1 METRKLY
8 SYEYFMY
15 IKCSAFVDYACFI
28 DNWLDYFVNG
38 SNLRE
43 ETTNKVYFTLIIVHK
58 ILYITIVYHRF
69 C

>member
-15 IKCSAFVDYACFI
+15 IKCSIFVDYACFI
-28 DNWLDYFVNG
+28 DNRLVYFLNG

-43 ETTNKVYFTLIIVHK
+43 ETTNKVYFTLII
-58 ILYITIVYHRF
+58 LYKNKE
-69 C
+69 